1 MFGRTLVW
9 LLCCY
14 LLSNLPA
21 AAQQR
26 AFHPVAQIPN
36 PASSELNK
44 FIVFLDKQSS
54 GVLL

>member
-9 LLCCY
+9 LLCYY
-14 LLSNLPA
+14 LLSILPA

-26 AFHPVAQIPN
+26 AIRPVDQIPN
-36 PASSELNK
+36 PASSELTK

>member
-9 LLCCY
+9 LLCY
-14 LLSNLPA
+14 FLLSIQPA
-21 AAQQR
+21 AFQKR
-26 AFHPVAQIPN
+26 AIRPVDQIPN

>member
-9 LLCCY
+9 LLCY
-14 LLSNLPA
+14 YFLSILPA

-26 AFHPVAQIPN
+26 AIRPVDQIPN
-36 PASSELNK
+36 PASSELTK
-44 FIVFLDKQSS
+44 FIDFLDKQSS